1 MRWDPYP
8 PPSRGQALTLSL
20 RERGSELRA
29 GSPSEAGPQA
39 IRYALA
45 RTSSTI
51 SSTVASRHEA
61 HSSDDW
67 RAR

>member
-39 IRYALA
+39 IRSLCVGSHQLNDFVDC
-45 RTSSTI
+45 RVSP
-51 SSTVASRHEA
+51 
-61 HSSDDW
+61 
-67 RAR
+67 